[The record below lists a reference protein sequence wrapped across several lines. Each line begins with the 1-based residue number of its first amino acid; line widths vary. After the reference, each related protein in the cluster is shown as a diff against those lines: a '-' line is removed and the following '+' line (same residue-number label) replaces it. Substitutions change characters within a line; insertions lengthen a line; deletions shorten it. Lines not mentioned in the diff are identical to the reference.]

1 MPLTYP
7 VPADAKWT
15 VYDVANQKPIAHGVN
30 WPRADLGQ
38 LDGDTGEYIYLREIT
53 DPRPSVEQLV
63 FILVKNGPALDLV
76 EQTAHWTYTVQR
88 RPNDE
93 IVTAIANLEAEAVR
107 ALSTEASDEL
117 NRLQLLI
124 IGLIEASKGVTL
136 PPKAKSLADE
146 FAATAAARWQARD
159 RRKALEAKVAAG
171 EDLTDIRD
179 GWSA

>member
-38 LDGDTGEYIYLREIT
+38 LDGDTREYIYLREIT

-93 IVTAIANLEAEAVR
+93 IVTAIANLEAEAVG
-107 ALSTEASDEL
+107 ALETATPDAI
-117 NRLQLLI
+117 NRLQLLL
-124 IGLIEASKGVTL
+124 GDLIKASKGVTL
-136 PPKAKSLADE
+136 PEKSKALAAE
-146 FAATAAARWQARD
+146 FEATAAARWAARD

-171 EDLTDIRD
+171 ADLTDIRD